1 MQTPIQHVYRSS
13 HEGDGLFYAWFLSMH
28 TRVDIILCSRK
39 SEEELLL
46 TVDHIYDTLC
56 QLEKTA
62 NYYDPTSELARVNR
76 MAATSPVVLSEELYA
91 MIDLCLEYNKKTLGC
106 FDITV
111 LSNNYDRNTIHSVQL
126 SAEERSVF
134 FRQPGVTLNLS
145 GFLKGYALEKIKS
158 ILKESM
164 IENAL
169 INMGNSS
176 VLALGNHPMGK
187 GWKINFGW
195 AANASTNTATNATT
209 NATTDTATNATADTA
224 TNATT
229 DTATD
234 TATAAT
240 AANADNPQSILLY
253 NECLTTSGNESSQRK
268 HIISPRSG
276 EFVKGARQIAVV
288 TADGAIGEILSTGL
302 FAADDEQR
310 EALLAEFS
318 PFLKAHFYIGY

>member
-13 HEGDGLFYAWFLSMH
+13 REGDGLFYAWFLSMH
-28 TRVDIILCSRK
+28 TRVDIILCNRK

-46 TVDHIYDTLC
+46 TVNHIYDVLC

-62 NYYDPTSELARVNR
+62 NYYDPTSELAYVNR
-76 MAATSPVVLSEELYA
+76 TAATSPVVLSEELYA
-91 MIDLCLEYNKKTLGC
+91 MIDLCLEYNKNTLGC

-195 AANASTNTATNATT
+195 AANASTNAST
-209 NATTDTATNATADTA
+209 NATTDTA
-224 TNATT
+224 
-229 DTATD
+229 ATD
-234 TATAAT
+234 AS
-240 AANADNPQSILLY
+240 ANADNPQSILLY

-288 TADGAIGEILSTGL
+288 TADGSIGEILSTGL